1 MVQLSSFR
9 RIANAQRG
17 FTLIE
22 LLVVIAIIGVL
33 IALLIPAG
41 SNDQQARTVVQRL
54 HRAFTTI
61 QDGNINAGVGQLRGI
76 LQEVA
81 GRAQAS
87 RLTPEEREAI
97 REHLL
102 AAFEILTGSELD
114 SSGPYSELD
123 PVLLQKDLELI
134 REELEILQLE
144 LIPNE
149 REILQEDLE
158 LR

>member
-41 SNDQQARTVVQRL
+41 SNDQQARSAVERL

-61 QDGNINAGVGQLRGI
+61 QDGNINAGVGQLRGL

-81 GRAQAS
+81 GRTQAS
-87 RLTPEEREAI
+87 RLSPEEKQEI
-97 REHLL
+97 REQLL
-102 AAFEILTGSELD
+102 ALFEILTGSELD
-114 SSGPYSELD
+114 SPGPYSELD

-134 REELEILQLE
+134 REELESLQLE
-144 LIPNE
+144 LIREE
-149 REILQEDLE
+149 R
-158 LR
+158 

>member
-9 RIANAQRG
+9 RIASAQRG

-41 SNDQQARTVVQRL
+41 SNDQQAQSVVQRL
-54 HRAFTTI
+54 QRAFTTI
-61 QDGNINAGVGQLRGI
+61 QEGKINAGVGQLRGI
-76 LQEVA
+76 IQEVA

-87 RLTPEEREAI
+87 RLSPEEKQQI
-97 REHLL
+97 REQLL
-102 AAFEILTGSELD
+102 AFFELLTGSELD
-114 SSGPYSELD
+114 RSGLD
-123 PVLLQKDLELI
+123 PEVDAVLLQQDLELI
-134 REELEILQLE
+134 RGELET
-144 LIPNE
+144 
-149 REILQEDLE
+149 LQEDLE